1 MIEAMEQQIINNI
14 NNRWRKNEKLR
25 VEIDMDKISDC
36 FRMICSSR
44 NSTLTLL
51 LNIKNDGVTE
61 ESEQA
66 LKNNILWIYDWITK
80 DHINNIYE
88 KYNTTLLNKKMESKY
103 KAEIKDI
110 ELFFSKFRIDLLN
123 NTLEKLYKFHGI
135 YI

>member
-25 VEIDMDKISDC
+25 VKIDMDKISDC

-51 LNIKNDGVTE
+51 LNIKTDGITE

-80 DHINNIYE
+80 EHIYNIYQ
-88 KYNTTLLNKKMESKY
+88 KYNTTLLNKKMEYKY

-135 YI
+135 CI

>member
-1 MIEAMEQQIINNI
+1 MIEAMEQQIINSI

-25 VEIDMDKISDC
+25 AEIDMDKISEC

-51 LNIKNDGVTE
+51 LNIKNDGITE

-66 LKNNILWIYDWITK
+66 LKNNILWIFDWITK
-80 DHINNIYE
+80 DPIDGIYQ

-110 ELFFSKFRIDLLN
+110 ELFCSQFRIDLLN
-123 NTLEKLYKFHGI
+123 NTLEKLYKFHEI
-135 YI
+135 CI

>member
-1 MIEAMEQQIINNI
+1 MIEAMEQQIIYNI

>member
-1 MIEAMEQQIINNI
+1 MIEAMEQQIIYNI

-66 LKNNILWIYDWITK
+66 CI
-80 DHINNIYE
+80 
-88 KYNTTLLNKKMESKY
+88 
-103 KAEIKDI
+103 
-110 ELFFSKFRIDLLN
+110 
-123 NTLEKLYKFHGI
+123 
-135 YI
+135 

>member
-1 MIEAMEQQIINNI
+1 MIEAMEQQIINSI

-25 VEIDMDKISDC
+25 AEIDMDKISEC

-51 LNIKNDGVTE
+51 LNIKNNGITE

-66 LKNNILWIYDWITK
+66 LKNNILWILDWITK
-80 DHINNIYE
+80 DPIDGIYQ
-88 KYNTTLLNKKMESKY
+88 KYNTTLLNKKMEAKY

-110 ELFFSKFRIDLLN
+110 ELFFSQFRIDLLN
-123 NTLEKLYKFHGI
+123 NTLEKLYKFHEI
-135 YI
+135 CI